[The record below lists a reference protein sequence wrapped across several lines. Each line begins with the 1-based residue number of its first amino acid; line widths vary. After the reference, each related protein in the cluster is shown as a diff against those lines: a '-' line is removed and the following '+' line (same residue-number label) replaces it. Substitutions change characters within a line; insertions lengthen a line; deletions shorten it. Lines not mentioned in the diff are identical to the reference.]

1 MAENTQKKFHAVTEQ
16 FSSGPL
22 GQFKKD
28 WSVQKLNERF
38 AKEEQLAA

>member
-1 MAENTQKKFHAVTEQ
+1 MAENIQLDCRAREQ
-16 FSSGPL
+16 FGSGPL

-38 AKEEQLAA
+38 AKEEQFAA